1 MKETARKIFITA
13 LDNATPEKWVDDWL
27 ASNQNFI
34 NQQKNNYSD
43 SFIIAIGKAARP
55 MAKAL
60 RKKLRLSNNNII
72 CITPDE
78 QATEEYSIIS
88 SHPIPDQKS
97 VNAAENV
104 IQFIEHIP
112 DQSLVFFAL
121 SGGASAL
128 ICKPAGNIALDDIKI
143 INKKLIASGASI
155 HEINSVR
162 KHLSAIKGGQL
173 LTHFNENTS
182 LVDLIIS
189 DVPGDDLE
197 IIGSGLTVPDSSTFQ
212 DGFDALLKY
221 KLWEKCRESIHSH
234 IEKGLAGDVPE
245 TLKPGN
251 DPVQNHRSY
260 IIGSARRFAEKM
272 AQIVEEKGYKPWIAE
287 EPYNQPVENVTEMV
301 AGKIRNSLKE
311 LNHPVGL
318 IFYGESTLKV
328 TGNGKGGRNQEL
340 ALRGALQIADM
351 MDDVTWL
358 SAGTDG
364 IDGPTDAAGAVVDGN
379 TIKQAQE
386 KGLNAREFLQNND
399 SYHFHEQMGTLVKT
413 GPTGNNVMDVVLVL
427 VE

>member
-60 RKKLRLSNNNII
+60 KKKLRIDDSNII
-72 CITPDE
+72 CITPGE
-78 QATEEYSIIS
+78 QAPEEYSIIS

-97 VNAAENV
+97 INAAEKL

-143 INKKLIASGASI
+143 INKKLIASGSSI

-197 IIGSGLTVPDSSTFQ
+197 IIGSGLTVPDSSRFQ
-212 DGFDALLKY
+212 DAFDALLKY
-221 KLWEKCRESIHSH
+221 KLWEKCPESIHSH

-260 IIGSARRFAEKM
+260 IIGSARKLAEKM

-287 EPYNQPVENVTEMV
+287 EPYNQPVEKVIEMV
-301 AGKIRNSLKE
+301 AGKIKNLIEES
-311 LNHPVGL
+311 NHPVAL

-351 MDDVTWL
+351 EDVTWL

-399 SYHFHEQMGTLVKT
+399 SYHFHDQMGALLKT

>member
-72 CITPDE
+72 CITPDG
-78 QATEEYSIIS
+78 QAPEEYSIIS

-143 INKKLIASGASI
+143 INKKLIASGSSI

-173 LTHFNENTS
+173 LTHFNENTN

-260 IIGSARRFAEKM
+260 IIGSARKLAEKM

-287 EPYNQPVENVTEMV
+287 EPYNQPVEKVAEMV
-301 AGKIRNSLKE
+301 ASKIKNLIEES
-311 LNHPVGL
+311 NHPVAL

-328 TGNGKGGRNQEL
+328 TGNGKEDATKSWRCAGRY
-340 ALRGALQIADM
+340 
-351 MDDVTWL
+351 
-358 SAGTDG
+358 
-364 IDGPTDAAGAVVDGN
+364 
-379 TIKQAQE
+379 K
-386 KGLNAREFLQNND
+386 
-399 SYHFHEQMGTLVKT
+399 
-413 GPTGNNVMDVVLVL
+413 
-427 VE
+427 

>member
-60 RKKLRLSNNNII
+60 KKKLRIDDSNII
-72 CITPDE
+72 CITPGE
-78 QATEEYSIIS
+78 QAPEEYSIIS

-97 VNAAENV
+97 INAAEKL

-173 LTHFNENTS
+173 LTHFNENTN

-197 IIGSGLTVPDSSTFQ
+197 IIGSGLTVPDSSRFQ
-212 DGFDALLKY
+212 DAFDALLKY
-221 KLWEKCRESIHSH
+221 KLWEKCPESIHSH

-260 IIGSARRFAEKM
+260 IIGSARKLAEKM

-287 EPYNQPVENVTEMV
+287 EPYNQPVEKVIEMV
-301 AGKIRNSLKE
+301 AGKIKNLIEES
-311 LNHPVGL
+311 NHPVAL

-351 MDDVTWL
+351 EDVTWL

-399 SYHFHEQMGTLVKT
+399 SYHFHDQMGALLKT

>member
-60 RKKLRLSNNNII
+60 KKKLRIDDSNII
-72 CITPDE
+72 CITPGE
-78 QATEEYSIIS
+78 QAPEEYSIIS

-97 VNAAENV
+97 INAAEKL

-143 INKKLIASGASI
+143 INKKLIASGSSI

-173 LTHFNENTS
+173 LTHFNENTN

-197 IIGSGLTVPDSSTFQ
+197 IIGSGLTVPDSSRFQ
-212 DGFDALLKY
+212 DAFDALLKY
-221 KLWEKCRESIHSH
+221 KLWEKCPESIHSH

-260 IIGSARRFAEKM
+260 IIGSARKLAEKM

-287 EPYNQPVENVTEMV
+287 EPYNQPVEKVAEMV
-301 AGKIRNSLKE
+301 ASKIKNLIEES
-311 LNHPVGL
+311 NHPVAL

-351 MDDVTWL
+351 EDVTWL

-399 SYHFHEQMGTLVKT
+399 SYHFHDQMGALLKT
-413 GPTGNNVMDVVLVL
+413 GPTGNNVMDVVLIL

>member
-60 RKKLRLSNNNII
+60 KKKLRIDDSNII
-72 CITPDE
+72 CITPGE
-78 QATEEYSIIS
+78 QAPEEYSIIS

-97 VNAAENV
+97 INAAEKL

-143 INKKLIASGASI
+143 INKKLIASGSSI

-173 LTHFNENTS
+173 LTHFNENTN

-197 IIGSGLTVPDSSTFQ
+197 IIGSGLTVPDSSRFQ
-212 DGFDALLKY
+212 DAFDALLKY
-221 KLWEKCRESIHSH
+221 KLWEKCPESIHSH

-260 IIGSARRFAEKM
+260 IIGSARKLAEKM

-287 EPYNQPVENVTEMV
+287 EPYNQPVEKVAEMV
-301 AGKIRNSLKE
+301 ASKIKNLIEES
-311 LNHPVGL
+311 NHPVAL

-340 ALRGALQIADM
+340 ALRGALQIAD

-399 SYHFHEQMGTLVKT
+399 SYHFHDQMGALLKT
-413 GPTGNNVMDVVLVL
+413 GPTGNNVMDVVLIL

>member
-60 RKKLRLSNNNII
+60 KKKLRIDDSNII
-72 CITPDE
+72 CITPGE
-78 QATEEYSIIS
+78 QAPEEYSIIS

-97 VNAAENV
+97 VNAAEKL

-143 INKKLIASGASI
+143 INKKLIASGSSI

-260 IIGSARRFAEKM
+260 IIGSARKLAEKM

-287 EPYNQPVENVTEMV
+287 EPYNQPVEKVAEMV
-301 AGKIRNSLKE
+301 ASKIKNLIEES
-311 LNHPVGL
+311 NHPVAL

-340 ALRGALQIADM
+340 ALRGALQIAD

-399 SYHFHEQMGTLVKT
+399 SYHFHDQMGALLKT

>member
-1 MKETARKIFITA
+1 
-13 LDNATPEKWVDDWL
+13 
-27 ASNQNFI
+27 
-34 NQQKNNYSD
+34 
-43 SFIIAIGKAARP
+43 

-72 CITPDE
+72 CITPDG
-78 QATEEYSIIS
+78 QAPEEYSIIS

-97 VNAAENV
+97 INAAEKL

-173 LTHFNENTS
+173 LTHFNENTN

-197 IIGSGLTVPDSSTFQ
+197 IIGSGLTVPDSSRFQ
-212 DGFDALLKY
+212 DAFDALLKY
-221 KLWEKCRESIHSH
+221 KLWEKCPESIHSH

-260 IIGSARRFAEKM
+260 IIGSARKLAEKM

-287 EPYNQPVENVTEMV
+287 EPYNQPVEKVIEMV
-301 AGKIRNSLKE
+301 AGKIKNLIEES
-311 LNHPVGL
+311 NHPVAL

-340 ALRGALQIADM
+340 ALRGALQIAD

-399 SYHFHEQMGTLVKT
+399 SYHFHDQMGTLVKT
-413 GPTGNNVMDVVLVL
+413 GPTGNNVMDVVLIL

>member
-60 RKKLRLSNNNII
+60 KKKLRIDDSNII
-72 CITPDE
+72 CITPGE
-78 QATEEYSIIS
+78 QAPEEYSIIS

-97 VNAAENV
+97 INAAEKL

-173 LTHFNENTS
+173 LTHFNENTN

-197 IIGSGLTVPDSSTFQ
+197 IIGSGLTVPDSSRFQ
-212 DGFDALLKY
+212 DAFDALLKY
-221 KLWEKCRESIHSH
+221 KLWEKCPESIHSH

-260 IIGSARRFAEKM
+260 IIGSARKLAEKM

-287 EPYNQPVENVTEMV
+287 EPYNQPVEKVIEMV
-301 AGKIRNSLKE
+301 AGKIKNLIEES
-311 LNHPVGL
+311 NHPVAL

-340 ALRGALQIADM
+340 ALRGALQIAD

-399 SYHFHEQMGTLVKT
+399 SYHFHDQMGTLVKT
-413 GPTGNNVMDVVLVL
+413 GPTGNNVMDVVLIL

>member
-60 RKKLRLSNNNII
+60 KKKLRIDDSNII
-72 CITPDE
+72 CITPGE
-78 QATEEYSIIS
+78 QAPEEYSIIS

-97 VNAAENV
+97 INAAEKL

-197 IIGSGLTVPDSSTFQ
+197 IIGSGLTVPDSSRFQ
-212 DGFDALLKY
+212 DAFDALLKY
-221 KLWEKCRESIHSH
+221 KLWEKCPESIHSH

-260 IIGSARRFAEKM
+260 IIGSARKLAEKM
-272 AQIVEEKGYKPWIAE
+272 VQIVEEKGYKPWIAE
-287 EPYNQPVENVTEMV
+287 EPYNQPVEKVIEMV
-301 AGKIRNSLKE
+301 AGKIKNLIEES
-311 LNHPVGL
+311 NHPVAL

-340 ALRGALQIADM
+340 ALRGALQIAD

-399 SYHFHEQMGTLVKT
+399 SYHFHDQMGTLVKT
-413 GPTGNNVMDVVLVL
+413 GPTGNNVMDVVLIL